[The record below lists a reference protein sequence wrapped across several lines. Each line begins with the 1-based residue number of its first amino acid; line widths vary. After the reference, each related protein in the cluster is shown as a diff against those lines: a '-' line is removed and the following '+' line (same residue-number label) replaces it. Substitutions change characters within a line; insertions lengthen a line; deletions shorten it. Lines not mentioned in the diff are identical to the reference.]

1 MADFTLDLRGL
12 GSHAHT
18 RAYYTLKELRP
29 GQVFEVLLDQAPEML
44 MEAVS
49 LQLRHGIHWQTDAEG
64 PPLWRLSVRRR
75 EDVEP
80 VDLVDL
86 LTRDHLRI
94 DRLFASALHKV
105 NAEDLS
111 GAEPDFRA
119 YVTGLRRHIQVENEL
134 IVPLLDLP
142 RHPSGQ
148 DPTSVMLREHEQ
160 ILEQTA
166 LLEGQFDEGVDAGWE
181 VAPFFALISGA
192 LAKHEGREETNLFP
206 HWSRALRSLPDG
218 GTQLLA
224 RAKAILAGESRDAKA
239 R

>member
-18 RAYYTLKELRP
+18 RAYYTLKELGP
-29 GQVFEVLLDQAPEML
+29 AQVFDVLIDQPPEML
-44 MEAVS
+44 MESVS
-49 LQLRHGIHWQTDAEG
+49 LQLRHGIHWQIDAAG

-105 NAEDLS
+105 NAGDLA

-119 YVTGLRRHIQVENEL
+119 YVSGLRRHLQIENEL

-148 DPTSVMLREHEQ
+148 DPTSVMLREHEE

-166 LLEGQFDEGVDAGWE
+166 LLEGFFNEGVEAAWE

-192 LAKHEGREETNLFP
+192 LAKHEGREESNLFP
-206 HWSRALRSLPDG
+206 HWSRALRALPDG
-218 GTQLLA
+218 GAELLA
-224 RAKAILAGESRDAKA
+224 RAKEIQEVGDES
-239 R
+239 